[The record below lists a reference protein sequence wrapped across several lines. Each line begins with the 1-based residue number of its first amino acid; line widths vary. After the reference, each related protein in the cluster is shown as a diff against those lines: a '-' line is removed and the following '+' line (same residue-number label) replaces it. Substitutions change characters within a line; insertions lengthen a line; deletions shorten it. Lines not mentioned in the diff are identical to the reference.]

1 VAELKTKKNDA
12 SVTDFLNSIENP
24 TRRQDGFTIL
34 SMMKEITGLEPAMW
48 GDSMVGFGSLDYT
61 YASGHSGTWFK
72 VGFSPRKQNLT
83 LYISTGIDRYAELL
97 QRLGKHKTGVGCLY
111 INKLADVD
119 LDVLREM
126 ITKSART

>member
-1 VAELKTKKNDA
+1 MAELKTKKNEA
-12 SVTDFLNSIENP
+12 SVIDFLNSIENP

-34 SMMKEITGLEPAMW
+34 SMMKEITGLEPVMW

-61 YASGHSGTWFK
+61 YASGHSGTWFR

-83 LYISTGIDRYAELL
+83 LYLMNGIDEYTGLL
-97 QRLGKHKTGVGCLY
+97 QRLGKHKTGKGCLY

-119 LDVLREM
+119 MGVLKEM